1 MREGY
6 PACPDRP
13 LANALSIGEFVAVEE
28 PLIYREE
35 VRAVM
40 IALGDVVTLLRQ
52 IKEALIDGEEEEE
65 DEF

>member
-6 PACPDRP
+6 PGMSRQA
-13 LANALSIGEFVAVEE
+13 

>member
-6 PACPDRP
+6 PGMSRQA
-13 LANALSIGEFVAVEE
+13 
-28 PLIYREE
+28 YREE

-52 IKEALIDGEEEEE
+52 IKEAPIDGEEEEE

>member
-1 MREGY
+1 MCS
-6 PACPDRP
+6 A
-13 LANALSIGEFVAVEE
+13 SVSFVAMQE

-40 IALGDVVTLLRQ
+40 IAMADVVTLLRQ

>member
-1 MREGY
+1 MRSSS
-6 PACPDRP
+6 A
-13 LANALSIGEFVAVEE
+13 SFVAVEE

-40 IALGDVVTLLRQ
+40 IALGDVVTLLRE

-65 DEF
+65 DEL